1 MKFWEVWG
9 FECKSLWQQ
18 FAGSIQCISAVLSF
32 PSFLS
37 LHFSPFS
44 FGLARH
50 TANINL
56 RVFSCALHF
65 RVNRWQNQGQAR
77 LIISSPLLLL
87 SNRFILFF
95 QSQNYVPTQEPTLY
109 TNQFVN
115 FGKFIQFGTEIV
127 DGEENKCELC
137 QTKEGFTTSGY
148 SYDLSSIRFPLKF
161 CISS

>member
-1 MKFWEVWG
+1 MAAVCWI
-9 FECKSLWQQ
+9 Q
-18 FAGSIQCISAVLSF
+18 FISTVLSF
-32 PSFLS
+32 PFLS
-37 LHFSPFS
+37 VSSLFSFS

-95 QSQNYVPTQEPTLY
+95 QPQNYVPTQEPTLY

-137 QTKEGFTTSGY
+137 QTKEGLTSVY
-148 SYDLSSIRFPLKF
+148 SYDLSPMRFPLKF